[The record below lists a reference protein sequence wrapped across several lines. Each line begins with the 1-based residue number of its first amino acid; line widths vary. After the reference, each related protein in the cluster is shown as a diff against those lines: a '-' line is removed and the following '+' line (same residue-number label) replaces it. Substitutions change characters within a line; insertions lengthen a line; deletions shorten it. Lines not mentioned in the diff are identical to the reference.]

1 MGRSVCGNRRRSG
14 FQTRLHTNRPTRPR
28 FGRYHFGLDTWERGG
43 VRGGDMFRTEKPWL
57 AVYEGGNVD
66 PETEIYE
73 GSMYELFRHAAEEH
87 RGKTALSFYGTTFEF
102 GRLQALVEKM
112 AASLA
117 ASGVKKGDRVA
128 LMLPNCPHYVVSF
141 FATVRLGA
149 IVTQINPMYV
159 EREIGHIL
167 NDSGAETIVAHADV
181 YVRVKAVL
189 PDTNLKTVVVVD
201 FGSEELGAGHRSF
214 ADFLATDVEP
224 APEVDID
231 PAEDV
236 AALQYTGGTTGKSRG
251 AMLTHR
257 NLVANVQQTI
267 DVFVRDPAQFTGRK
281 CVGALP
287 FFHIYGLTCVMLF
300 GIKLGVEQVLLSR
313 FEVREALTVFEND
326 RPTMFSGVPTM
337 YMALLASGADLR
349 KHRLHNVQIFNSGGS
364 ALPVNLKRSF
374 EEKVGKPLFE
384 GYGLSEP
391 SPVTHNNPPFLGQGR
406 EGSIGIPIPSTDAR
420 VVDVETGETEMPIG
434 DSGELIIKGPQ
445 VMKGY
450 LDMPKETATALR
462 NGWLHTG
469 DVAKMDEDGYF
480 YIVDRKKDMILT
492 SGYNVYPREVEE
504 VLFEHPDVAEAVAIG
519 IPDEYRGESVKAFVV
534 KRSGATTTEDEMLA
548 FCKERLAAYKVP
560 KAVEFR
566 EDLPKST
573 VGKLL
578 RRVLVEEEL
587 AKAAAAS
594 QGG

>member
-1 MGRSVCGNRRRSG
+1 
-14 FQTRLHTNRPTRPR
+14 
-28 FGRYHFGLDTWERGG
+28 
-43 VRGGDMFRTEKPWL
+43 MFRTERPWL
-57 AVYEGGNVD
+57 EIYEKGRVE
-66 PETEIYE
+66 PETRIFE
-73 GSMYELFRHAAEEH
+73 GSMYELFSRAVEEH
-87 RGKTALSFYGTTFEF
+87 RGKTALSFYGTTVEF
-102 GRLQALVEKM
+102 GRLQALVEEM

-117 ASGVKKGDRVA
+117 ASGVMKGDRVA
-128 LMLPNCPHYVVSF
+128 VVLPNCSQYVVSF

-159 EREIGHIL
+159 EREIAHIL
-167 NDSGAETIVAHADV
+167 NDSGAETIIVYADV
-181 YVRVKAVL
+181 YERVKAML
-189 PDTNLKTVVVVD
+189 PDTNLKTIVVVE
-201 FGSEELGAGHRSF
+201 FGSEPEGLGVGHRSF
-214 ADFLATDVEP
+214 DDFLSTDADP

-236 AALQYTGGTTGKSRG
+236 AALQYTGGTTGVSKG

-267 DVFVRDPAQFTGRK
+267 DVFVQNPDQFTGRK
-281 CVGALP
+281 CVGVLP

-300 GIKLGVEQVLLSR
+300 GIKLGVEQVLLPR
-313 FEVREALTVFEND
+313 FEVQEALAVFEND
-326 RPTMFSGVPTM
+326 RPTMFAGVPTM

-349 KHRLHNVQIFNSGGS
+349 KHHLHDVQIFNSGGS

-384 GYGLSEP
+384 GYGLSEA

-420 VVDVETGETEMPIG
+420 IVDVETGETEMPVG
-434 DSGELIIKGPQ
+434 ESGELIIRGPQ

-450 LDMPKETATALR
+450 LNMPEETAETLKG
-462 NGWLHTG
+462 GWLHTG

-480 YIVDRKKDMILT
+480 YIVDRKKDMIVA
-492 SGYNVYPREVEE
+492 SGYNVYPREIEE
-504 VLFEHPDVAEAVAIG
+504 VLFEHDAVAEAVAIG
-519 IPDEYRGESVKAFVV
+519 VQDEYRGETVKAFVV
-534 KRSGATTTEDEMLA
+534 TRSGASATEEEILD
-548 FCKERLAAYKVP
+548 FCKERLAAYKSP

-566 EDLPKST
+566 EELPKSA

-578 RRVLVEEEL
+578 RRVLADEERGRI
-587 AKAAAAS
+587 AADHHRVDPA
-594 QGG
+594 

>member
-1 MGRSVCGNRRRSG
+1 
-14 FQTRLHTNRPTRPR
+14 
-28 FGRYHFGLDTWERGG
+28 
-43 VRGGDMFRTEKPWL
+43 MFRTERPWL
-57 AVYEGGNVD
+57 
-66 PETEIYE
+66 EIYE
-73 GSMYELFRHAAEEH
+73 KGRVEPETRIFEGSLYELFSRAVEEH
-87 RGKTALSFYGTTFEF
+87 RGKTVLSFYGTTFEF
-102 GRLQALVEKM
+102 RRLQALVEKM

-128 LMLPNCPHYVVSF
+128 LMLPNCPQYVVSF

-167 NDSGAETIVAHADV
+167 NDSGAETIIVYADV
-181 YVRVKAVL
+181 YERVRAML

-201 FGSEELGAGHRSF
+201 FGSEPEGLGVGHRSF
-214 ADFLATDVEP
+214 DDFLSTDADP

-231 PAEDV
+231 PARDV
-236 AALQYTGGTTGKSRG
+236 AALQYTGGTTGVSKG

-267 DVFVRDPAQFTGRK
+267 DVFAQNPDQFTGRK
-281 CVGALP
+281 CVGVLP

-300 GIKLGVEQVLLSR
+300 GIKLGVEQVLLPR
-313 FEVREALTVFEND
+313 FEVQEALAVFEND
-326 RPTMFSGVPTM
+326 RPTMFAGVPTM

-349 KHRLHNVQIFNSGGS
+349 KYHLHDVRIFNSGGS

-384 GYGLSEP
+384 GYGLSEA

-406 EGSIGIPIPSTDAR
+406 EGSVGIPIPSTEAR
-420 VVDVETGETEMPIG
+420 VVDVETGETEIPIG
-434 DSGELIIKGPQ
+434 ESGELIIKGPQ

-450 LDMPKETATALR
+450 LNMPDETAETLKG
-462 NGWLHTG
+462 GWLYTG
-469 DVAKMDEDGYF
+469 DVAKMDESGYF
-480 YIVDRKKDMILT
+480 YIVDRKKDMIVA
-492 SGYNVYPREVEE
+492 SGFNVYPREIEE

-519 IPDEYRGESVKAFVV
+519 VADEYRGESVKAFVV
-534 KRSGATTTEDEMLA
+534 SRSGASTTEEEVLA
-548 FCKERLAAYKVP
+548 FCKERLAAYKAP

-566 EDLPKST
+566 EELPKSA

-578 RRVLVEEEL
+578 RRVLVDEER
-587 AKAAAAS
+587 AKTGATHRS
-594 QGG
+594 

>member
-1 MGRSVCGNRRRSG
+1 MLRK
-14 FQTRLHTNRPTRPR
+14 
-28 FGRYHFGLDTWERGG
+28 ER
-43 VRGGDMFRTEKPWL
+43 PWL
-57 AVYEGGNVD
+57 EVYADGRVE
-66 PETEIYE
+66 PETRIFE
-73 GSMYELFRHAAEEH
+73 GSLYELFGCAVEEH
-87 RGKTALSFYGTTFEF
+87 RGKTALSFRGTTFEF

-112 AASLA
+112 AASLS
-117 ASGVKKGDRVA
+117 ASGVEKGDRVA
-128 LMLPNCPHYVVSF
+128 LMLPNCPQYVISF

-159 EREIGHIL
+159 EREIKHIL
-167 NDSGAETIVAHADV
+167 NDSGAETIVAYADL
-181 YVRVKAVL
+181 YERVRAVL
-189 PDTNLKTVVVVD
+189 PHTKLKTVIVVD
-201 FGSEELGAGHRSF
+201 FAGEPEGLDAGHRSF
-214 ADFLATDVEP
+214 GDFLSTDADP

-236 AALQYTGGTTGKSRG
+236 AALQYTGGTTGMSKG

-300 GIKLGVEQVLLSR
+300 GIELGIEQVLLPR
-313 FEVREALTVFEND
+313 FEVQEALAVFEYD
-326 RPTMFSGVPTM
+326 RPAMFSGVPTM

-349 KHRLHNVQIFNSGGS
+349 KHHLHDVQIFNSGGS

-384 GYGLSEP
+384 GYGLSEA
-391 SPVTHNNPPFLGQGR
+391 SPVTHNNPPFLGQTR

-420 VVDVETGETEMPIG
+420 VVDVETGETELPVG
-434 DSGELIIKGPQ
+434 ESGELIIKGPQ
-445 VMKGY
+445 TMKGY
-450 LDMPKETATALR
+450 LNLPEETAETLR
-462 NGWLHTG
+462 GGWLYTG
-469 DVAKMDEDGYF
+469 DVAKMDESGYF
-480 YIVDRKKDMILT
+480 YIVDRKKDMIVA
-492 SGYNVYPREVEE
+492 SGYNVYPRDIEE

-519 IPDEYRGESVKAFVV
+519 VADEYRGESVKAFVV
-534 KRSGATTTEDEMLA
+534 KRSGARATEEDVLA
-548 FCKERLAAYKVP
+548 FCKERLAAYKAP

-566 EDLPKST
+566 EELPKSA

-578 RRVLVEEEL
+578 RRVLVDEER
-587 AKAAAAS
+587 AKTETTPQS
-594 QGG
+594 

>member
-1 MGRSVCGNRRRSG
+1 
-14 FQTRLHTNRPTRPR
+14 
-28 FGRYHFGLDTWERGG
+28 
-43 VRGGDMFRTEKPWL
+43 MFRTERPWL
-57 AVYEGGNVD
+57 EVYEKGRVE
-66 PETEIYE
+66 PETRIFE
-73 GSMYELFRHAAEEH
+73 GSLYELFSRAVEEH

-128 LMLPNCPHYVVSF
+128 LMLPNCPQYVVSF

-167 NDSGAETIVAHADV
+167 NDSGAEIIVAHADV

-224 APEVDID
+224 VPEVDID

-236 AALQYTGGTTGKSRG
+236 AALQYTGGTTGKSKG

-313 FEVREALTVFEND
+313 FEVQEALAVFEND

-349 KHRLHNVQIFNSGGS
+349 KHHLHDVQIFNSGGS

-374 EEKVGKPLFE
+374 EERVGKPLFE
-384 GYGLSEP
+384 GYGLSEA

-406 EGSIGIPIPSTDAR
+406 EGSIGIPIPSTEAR
-420 VVDVETGETEMPIG
+420 VVDVETGKTEMPIG

-450 LDMPKETATALR
+450 LDMPKETAETLKD
-462 NGWLHTG
+462 GWLYTG
-469 DVAKMDEDGYF
+469 DVAKMDESGYF
-480 YIVDRKKDMILT
+480 YIVDRKKDMILA
-492 SGYNVYPREVEE
+492 SGYNVYPREIEE
-504 VLFEHPDVAEAVAIG
+504 VLFEHPGVAEAVAIG
-519 IPDEYRGESVKAFVV
+519 VPDEYRGEAVKAFVV
-534 KRSGATTTEDEMLA
+534 KRPGAQATEEEVLA
-548 FCKERLAAYKVP
+548 FCKERLAAYKAP

-566 EDLPKST
+566 EELPKSA

-578 RRVLVEEEL
+578 RRVLVDEER
-587 AKAAAAS
+587 AKTES
-594 QGG
+594 TSLS

>member
-1 MGRSVCGNRRRSG
+1 
-14 FQTRLHTNRPTRPR
+14 
-28 FGRYHFGLDTWERGG
+28 
-43 VRGGDMFRTEKPWL
+43 MFRTERPWL
-57 AVYEGGNVD
+57 EVYEKGRVE
-66 PETEIYE
+66 PETRIFE
-73 GSMYELFRHAAEEH
+73 GSLYELFSRAVEEH

-128 LMLPNCPHYVVSF
+128 LMLPNCPQYVVSF

-159 EREIGHIL
+159 EREIEHIL
-167 NDSGAETIVAHADV
+167 NDSGAETIVVYADV
-181 YVRVKAVL
+181 YGRVKAVL
-189 PDTNLKTVVVVD
+189 PETDLKNVIVVD
-201 FGSEELGAGHRSF
+201 FRGEPQGLEAGHRSF
-214 ADFLATDVEP
+214 GDFLSTDADP
-224 APEVDID
+224 APEVEID
-231 PAEDV
+231 PQEDV
-236 AALQYTGGTTGKSRG
+236 AALQYTGGTTGVSKG

-267 DVFVRDPAQFTGRK
+267 DVFVRNPAQFAGRK
-281 CVGALP
+281 IVGALP

-300 GIKLGVEQVLLSR
+300 GLRLGLEQVLLPR
-313 FEVREALTVFEND
+313 FEVEEALAVFEND

-349 KHRLHNVQIFNSGGS
+349 KNHLHDVLIFNSGGS

-384 GYGLSEP
+384 GYGLSEA

-420 VVDVETGETEMPIG
+420 IVDVETGESEMPIG
-434 DSGELIIKGPQ
+434 ESGELIIKGPQ

-450 LDMPKETATALR
+450 LNMPDETAETLKD
-462 NGWLHTG
+462 GWLHTG
-469 DVAKMDEDGYF
+469 DVAKMDESGYF
-480 YIVDRKKDMILT
+480 YIVDRKKDMIVA
-492 SGYNVYPREVEE
+492 SGYNVYPREIEE

-519 IPDEYRGESVKAFVV
+519 VSDEYRGEAVKAFVV
-534 KRSGATTTEDEMLA
+534 TRSGAQATEEEVLA
-548 FCKERLAAYKVP
+548 FCKERLAAYKAP

-566 EDLPKST
+566 EELPKSA

-578 RRVLVEEEL
+578 RRVLVDEER
-587 AKAAAAS
+587 AKTEATS
-594 QGG
+594 QI

>member
-1 MGRSVCGNRRRSG
+1 
-14 FQTRLHTNRPTRPR
+14 
-28 FGRYHFGLDTWERGG
+28 
-43 VRGGDMFRTEKPWL
+43 MFRTEKPWL
-57 AVYEGGNVD
+57 EVYESGNVE
-66 PETEIYE
+66 PETRVFE
-73 GSMYELFRHAAEEH
+73 GSLYDLFRHAAEEH

-117 ASGVKKGDRVA
+117 ASGVSKGDRVA
-128 LMLPNCPHYVVSF
+128 LMLPNCPQYVISF
-141 FATVRLGA
+141 FATARLGA

-159 EREIGHIL
+159 EREIEHIL
-167 NDSGAETIVAHADV
+167 NDSGARTIVVYADM
-181 YVRVKAVL
+181 YERVKTVL
-189 PDTNLKTVVVVD
+189 PDTDLETVVVV
-201 FGSEELGAGHRSF
+201 SLGDEPEGLDAGHQSF
-214 ADFLATDVEP
+214 GDFLSTDADPAPDVE
-224 APEVDID
+224 ID

-236 AALQYTGGTTGKSRG
+236 AALQYTGGTTGVSKG

-257 NLVANVQQTI
+257 NLVANLHQTI
-267 DVFVRDPAQFTGRK
+267 DVFVQNPDQFTGRK
-281 CVGALP
+281 CIGALP

-300 GIKLGVEQVLLSR
+300 GIRLGTEQVLLPR
-313 FEVREALTVFEND
+313 FEVEEALAVFEND

-349 KHRLHNVQIFNSGGS
+349 KHHLHDVMIFNSGGS

-384 GYGLSEP
+384 GYGLSEA
-391 SPVTHNNPPFLGQGR
+391 SPVTHNNPPFLGEGR

-420 VVDVETGETEMPIG
+420 IVDVETGETEMPIG
-434 DSGELIIKGPQ
+434 ESGELVIKGPQ
-445 VMKGY
+445 IMKGY
-450 LDMPKETATALR
+450 LNMPEETAAALKD
-462 NGWLHTG
+462 GWLHTG
-469 DVAKMDEDGYF
+469 DVARMDEDGYF
-480 YIVDRKKDMILT
+480 YIVDRKKDMIVA

-534 KRSGATTTEDEMLA
+534 KRPGATTKEDEVLA
-548 FCKERLAAYKVP
+548 FCKERLAAYKAP

-566 EDLPKST
+566 DELPKSV

-578 RRVLVEEEL
+578 RRVLVDEER
-587 AKAAAAS
+587 ARAGAAT
-594 QGG
+594 QG